1 MKPTI
6 KEMLD
11 RIHRIEDELEHEA
24 GRRRSD
30 RAGLT
35 RLDGE
40 AGLPP

>member
-24 GRRRSD
+24 RRRRSD
-30 RAGLT
+30 RAELT
-35 RLDGE
+35 RIDGE
-40 AGLPP
+40 AGPSP